1 MPDTILIEKLEL
13 QQLMR
18 WLRDIEED
26 VERIKRQPED
36 PDDVV
41 ERCRS
46 ILRTLEKMRG
56 FLVVIRD

>member
-1 MPDTILIEKLEL
+1 MIEQAEL
-13 QQLMR
+13 NQLMR

-26 VERIKRQPED
+26 VERIKKQPED

-46 ILRTLEKMRG
+46 IMRTLTKMRG